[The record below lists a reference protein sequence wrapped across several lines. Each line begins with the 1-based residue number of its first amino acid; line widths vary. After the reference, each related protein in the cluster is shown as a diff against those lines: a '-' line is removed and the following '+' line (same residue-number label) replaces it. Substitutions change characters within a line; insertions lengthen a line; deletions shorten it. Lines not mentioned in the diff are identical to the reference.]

1 MELDNKQRLK
11 MESDIKSDNI
21 LNKLSMES
29 DNNLKGP
36 NLINNQNKARLFNL
50 KSYQKRLRK
59 KGGCLKGKFLK
70 AYRP

>member
-1 MELDNKQRLK
+1 

-36 NLINNQNKARLFNL
+36 NLINN
-50 KSYQKRLRK
+50 
-59 KGGCLKGKFLK
+59 
-70 AYRP
+70 